1 MGVMQSTAANAQ
13 EYLDS
18 LPEGRRE
25 TISTVR
31 NLILESLDKG
41 FVETMSY
48 GMLTYC
54 VPHSIYP
61 DGYHCDPKQPLPF
74 VALASQKNYISLSM
88 FCLYLDKPMIEKFKQ
103 EFEAS
108 GKKLNMGASCI
119 RFKKL
124 DDIPLDVIRKT
135 IAGIKI
141 EKFIET
147 YESLRPEPKK
157 KKK

>member
-1 MGVMQSTAANAQ
+1 MQSTAANAQ

-18 LPEGRRE
+18 LPEDRRE

-74 VALASQKNYISLSM
+74 VALASQKNYISLYL
-88 FCLYLDKPMIEKFKQ
+88 FCLYIRPDEVERFKE
-103 EFEAS
+103 EFVAA
-108 GKKLNMGASCI
+108 GKKLNMGASCV

-124 DDIPLDVIRKT
+124 DDLPLDLIRKAISSVT
-135 IAGIKI
+135 IS
-141 EKFIET
+141 KFIEQ
-147 YESLRPEPKK
+147 YSANIPESKK
-157 KKK
+157 KK